1 MVEVNGCV
9 RPRGSSHTK
18 RDSLADR
25 LAIGLA
31 KRGGGRPLP
40 PTTTPTVQSC
50 ASRKIS
56 EPCRPREPTTHTLTM
71 ATLEKSGG
79 SGSSN
84 NNNNNT
90 DKKESTHNAQCSCC
104 CYSSAQP
111 INRANV
117 FEDNVVLCVCVWW
130 GWAGGWLTK
139 HLYRSRIIHSE
150 RDRKRGPPA
159 LKGTPKTDTN
169 TKHVVIVIA

>member
-1 MVEVNGCV
+1 
-9 RPRGSSHTK
+9 
-18 RDSLADR
+18 
-25 LAIGLA
+25 
-31 KRGGGRPLP
+31 
-40 PTTTPTVQSC
+40 
-50 ASRKIS
+50 
-56 EPCRPREPTTHTLTM
+56 M

-117 FEDNVVLCVCVWW
+117 FEDNVVLCVCVCDEDEPGVDWQNI
-130 GWAGGWLTK
+130 
-139 HLYRSRIIHSE
+139 SI
-150 RDRKRGPPA
+150 
-159 LKGTPKTDTN
+159 
-169 TKHVVIVIA
+169 VVE